1 VFGFFGFFLILRFVQ
16 LVVEGFGDFG
26 MLSTHAPLK
35 VYIWEFFIIN
45 IITTFNTLKI
55 NGQ

>member
-1 VFGFFGFFLILRFVQ
+1 VR

-35 VYIWEFFIIN
+35 GYIWEFFIIN